1 MNNAEK
7 KDWAQHLYVKE
18 HLSQKEIAARVN
30 VRPATISSWVNKY
43 DWDKLRQSILATK
56 STELA
61 NLYAQLAALNDNIR
75 SRDEGKRYAM
85 GNEADTL
92 SKITSAIRSLETE
105 TSISEIVD
113 VFMKFNE
120 YVRRVN
126 FAAITDLVD
135 LQDSFIRSKLT

>member
-18 HLSQKEIAARVN
+18 HLSQKEIAKRVG
-30 VRPATISSWVNKY
+30 VREATISGWVNKY
-43 DWDKLRQSILATK
+43 DWAKLRQSILATK

-61 NLYAQLAALNDNIR
+61 NLYAQLAALNDHIKGR
-75 SRDEGKRYAM
+75 EEGQRYAM
-85 GNEADTL
+85 AKEADTL
-92 SKITSAIRSLETE
+92 SKITSSIRSLETE

-120 YVRRVN
+120 FVRQSQ
-126 FAAITDLVD
+126 
-135 LQDSFIRSKLT
+135 LQRHHRSG

>member
-7 KDWAQHLYVKE
+7 KDWAQHLYIKE
-18 HLSQKEIAARVN
+18 HLSQKEIATRVN
-30 VRPATISSWVNKY
+30 VRPATVSGWVNKY

-61 NLYAQLAALNDNIR
+61 NLYAQLAELNDHIKKR
-75 SRDEGKRYAM
+75 PEGERFAGAK
-85 GNEADTL
+85 EADTL

-113 VFMKFNE
+113 VFMKFNHF
-120 YVRRVN
+120 VRSVK
-126 FAAITDLVD
+126 FSAITDLVE
-135 LQDSFIRSKLT
+135 LQDAFIRSKLT